1 MAFAELRNNDSAIV
15 EFKKVIAAN
24 KLAAK
29 PVYNDEAEYY
39 LALQYVRNKN
49 YDYALELLNKINET
63 PGHLYN
69 DKVTD
74 KLIRKVKTLKR
85 R

>member
-1 MAFAELRNNDSAIV
+1 
-15 EFKKVIAAN
+15 
-24 KLAAK
+24 
-29 PVYNDEAEYY
+29 
-39 LALQYVRNKN
+39 
-49 YDYALELLNKINET
+49 LNKINET